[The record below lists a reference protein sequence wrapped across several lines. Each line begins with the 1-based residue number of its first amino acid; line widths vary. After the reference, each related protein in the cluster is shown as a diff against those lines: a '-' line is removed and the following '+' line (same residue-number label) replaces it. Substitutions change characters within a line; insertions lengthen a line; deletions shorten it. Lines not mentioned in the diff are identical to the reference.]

1 MCQYS
6 KLRVVFL
13 PLLPSRGGWSFS
25 CVVVYK
31 KPSSKQRIEKAAVFM
46 HIGYA
51 RVSTEDQDTRL
62 QLDALTDAGC
72 ERIYQEA
79 VSGGK
84 RERPELAK
92 CLDAL
97 RRGDT
102 LTVWRLDR
110 LGRSLKDLVGMV
122 SDLEARG
129 VAFSSLSE
137 AIDTGSA
144 GGKLIFHVFAALAE
158 FERSLIRERTR
169 AGLAAAR
176 ARGRKGGRPRKM
188 SADQVRKAKAMLLD
202 PYMTKGE
209 VARHFK
215 VTRMTLNKALA
226 SGG

>member
-1 MCQYS
+1 M
-6 KLRVVFL
+6 
-13 PLLPSRGGWSFS
+13 RGFRQ
-25 CVVVYK
+25 K
-31 KPSSKQRIEKAAVFM
+31 TRT
-46 HIGYA
+46 HGY
-51 RVSTEDQDTRL
+51 E
-62 QLDALTDAGC
+62 LDALTDAGC

-79 VSGGK
+79 ASGSN

-129 VAFSSLSE
+129 VAFSSLNE

-176 ARGRKGGRPRKM
+176 ARGRKGG
-188 SADQVRKAKAMLLD
+188 SATQDVGGSGAQ
-202 PYMTKGE
+202 GE
-209 VARHFK
+209 GDVAGSLHDEGR
-215 VTRMTLNKALA
+215 
-226 SGG
+226 GGAAFQGDADDAEQGFGE

>member
-1 MCQYS
+1 M
-6 KLRVVFL
+6 R
-13 PLLPSRGGWSFS
+13 
-25 CVVVYK
+25 
-31 KPSSKQRIEKAAVFM
+31 
-46 HIGYA
+46 IGYA
-51 RVSTEDQDTRL
+51 RVSTEEQDTRL
-62 QLDALTDAGC
+62 QLDALTGAGC

-79 VSGGK
+79 VSGSN

-129 VAFSSLSE
+129 VAFSSLNE

-188 SADQVRKAKAMLLD
+188 SADQVRKARAMLLD
-202 PYMTKGE
+202 PCMTKGE

-226 SGG
+226 SGGYG

>member
-1 MCQYS
+1 MYI
-6 KLRVVFL
+6 
-13 PLLPSRGGWSFS
+13 
-25 CVVVYK
+25 
-31 KPSSKQRIEKAAVFM
+31 KPTSYQRIGKGYLSV

-72 ERIYQEA
+72 ERIYQEV
-79 VSGGK
+79 VSGSN
-84 RERPELAK
+84 RERPQLAK

-97 RRGDT
+97 RHGDT

-129 VAFSSLSE
+129 VAFSSLNE

-188 SADQVRKAKAMLLD
+188 SPDQVRKAKAMLLD

-209 VARHFK
+209 VARRFK

-226 SGG
+226 SGC